1 MVVEVKRYLG
11 NTLSAHVH
19 DADHES
25 PNCRLGQIAT
35 KHRRWY
41 DSLEEARSD
50 LRYDDCSWCMSG
62 PNRQHSVEAA
72 TSTGTV

>member
-1 MVVEVKRYLG
+1 MVVEVRRYLG

-19 DADHES
+19 DADHENS
-25 PNCRLGQIAT
+25 NCRLGQIAT

-50 LRYDDCSWCMSG
+50 QRYEGCSWCIG
-62 PNRQHSVEAA
+62 DFNPGSVGAA
-72 TSTGTV
+72 TSVGTA